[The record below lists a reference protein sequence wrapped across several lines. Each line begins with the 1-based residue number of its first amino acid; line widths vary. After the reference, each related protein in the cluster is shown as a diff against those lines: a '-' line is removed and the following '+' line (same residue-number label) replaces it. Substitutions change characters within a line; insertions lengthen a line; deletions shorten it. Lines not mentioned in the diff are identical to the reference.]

1 MQIKWLIFILSIPLI
16 FLAAC
21 SSDSQAANDV
31 NAADKESDEHVR
43 EIAWD
48 FVKEKG
54 WDDEGKEEW
63 QRAKVTKTVAADNDH
78 TFLGQ
83 AYKDNYEGK
92 EVLFVS
98 FESTPSILIDPQTS
112 KVIGYKPLETPPVEG
127 YIVNKDKARIWVIP
141 EINKEELI
149 GKSEEEVFA
158 LVMSEK
164 YHGEGYMVDAKDID
178 KELVS
183 SLQVGQKVIV
193 HFDTSGLSAPM
204 YAHATNIKIIEK

>member
-1 MQIKWLIFILSIPLI
+1 MKIKLLVFILSIPLV

-21 SSDSQAANDV
+21 SSDSQTTNDV
-31 NAADKESDEHVR
+31 NATNKESDEHIR

-48 FVKEKG
+48 FVKEMG
-54 WDDEGKEEW
+54 WNDEVKEEW
-63 QRAKVTKTVAADNDH
+63 QRAKVTKTIAADDDH
-78 TFLGQ
+78 KFLGQ

-98 FESTPSILIDPQTS
+98 FESTPSILIDPKTN
-112 KVIGYKPLETPPVEG
+112 KVIGYKSLENPPVEG
-127 YIVNKDKARIWVIP
+127 YIVNKDKDRIWVIP
-141 EINKEELI
+141 EIKKEELI

-178 KELVS
+178 KEMVS

-193 HFDTSGLSAPM
+193 NFDTFGLSAPM
-204 YAHATNIKIIEK
+204 YAHATKIKIVEE